1 MNVKIENQN
10 TVEVENKTEKQ
21 TAKKA
26 KLALVGVKKG
36 AEAAKLTANKIAT
49 APSKLFDN
57 TIYGACYGISYGAVF
72 SSLMIRKMLPANGLA
87 IKGFHNGARVAR
99 KDFKIREEKLIE
111 SKSTVA
117 ES

>member
-1 MNVKIENQN
+1 MNVKIENQI
-10 TVEVENKTEKQ
+10 TEEAEVEKQ

-36 AEAAKLTANKIAT
+36 AAAAKRTANKIAT

-57 TIYGACYGISYGAVF
+57 AIYGACYGISYGAVF
-72 SSLMIRKMLPANGLA
+72 SSLMIRKILPANGLA

-111 SKSTVA
+111 SKSTVV
-117 ES
+117 EG